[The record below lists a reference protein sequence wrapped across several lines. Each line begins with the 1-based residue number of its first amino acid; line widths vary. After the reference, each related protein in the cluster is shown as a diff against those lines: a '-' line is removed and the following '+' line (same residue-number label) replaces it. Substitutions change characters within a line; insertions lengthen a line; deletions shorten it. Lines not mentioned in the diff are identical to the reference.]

1 MIKAEPV
8 ADYKRSIEAA
18 TNRIDTALRQ
28 KGMKPYARY
37 CAVSDGLIMLLG
49 LTTGYRVSDLLN
61 ARRCDIKLLREIPH
75 LVIEKEIK
83 TGKRREIAL
92 HQYVCDYI
100 VEQGQILAE
109 NFPDVPLEKF
119 DALPIFYNPR
129 KGRPFTRVWVNKRLS
144 MIVPKRLNKG
154 RAISPHS
161 LRKSFALTYYE
172 HSGRDINAV
181 RKLLNHATTK
191 VTQTYLDLPDEQQT
205 LMVLAAT
212 KV

>member
-61 ARRCDIKLLREIPH
+61 ARRCDIKMLREIPH

-100 VEQGQILAE
+100 IQQGEILAD
-109 NFPDVPLEKF
+109 NFPNVSLDAF

-129 KGRPFTRVWVNKRLS
+129 TEKHFTRVWVNKRLA

-154 RAISPHS
+154 RTISPHS

-181 RKLLNHATTK
+181 RKLLNHTTTK
-191 VTQTYLDLPDEQQT
+191 VTQTYLDLPDEHQT